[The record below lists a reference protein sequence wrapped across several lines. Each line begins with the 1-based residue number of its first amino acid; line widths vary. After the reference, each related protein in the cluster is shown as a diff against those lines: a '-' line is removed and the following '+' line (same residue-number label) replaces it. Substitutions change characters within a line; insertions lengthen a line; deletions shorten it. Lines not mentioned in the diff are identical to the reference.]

1 MGFLMYGAVFMLLMA
16 SLRHAAGFTMPI
28 MRLTRPGSVGDKGSR
43 STRMSSGSLQTNW
56 DFLDGIYLI
65 TTEGG
70 DERVLRTRKQLEKV
84 GMWGKVQVRT
94 FKTDDEDRVRG
105 CYTSHMN
112 VLSDVAKTMDGKD
125 DYKILVLED
134 NLETTTRMSPDTVDK
149 VREFLGRESGKDGFD
164 VFHLAYMMYVPGLF
178 LKDIKE
184 ENVRKMYTDA
194 SSAVGTSAYIVS
206 KRGVDAMLANNKAV
220 GFTEAVPNVMSRLF
234 PESRY
239 AAYPMVFHRAGKI
252 NSLVNPQL
260 DDFRKVMFTPTMYT
274 NWEKLMVGTGLQNNQ
289 LFPGLMVTL
298 LFSVLAATVSVLNN
312 GGAMEQLVG
321 DNQNLAN
328 FLEVLPQVL
337 VGIPLAV
344 ALWGATLF
352 TPGVTGGGY
361 ATNAQG
367 EKYDE
372 MGGRVSEN

>member
-1 MGFLMYGAVFMLLMA
+1 
-16 SLRHAAGFTMPI
+16 
-28 MRLTRPGSVGDKGSR
+28 
-43 STRMSSGSLQTNW
+43 MSSGSLKTNW

-70 DERVLRTRKQLEKV
+70 DKRVSQTRQQLEKV

-94 FKTDDEDRVRG
+94 FQTDDEDRVRG
-105 CYTSHMN
+105 CYTSHIR
-112 VLSDVAKTMDGKD
+112 VLGDVAKTMAGRD

-134 NLETTTRMSPDTVDK
+134 NLETTKRMSPHTVDK
-149 VREFLGRESGKDGFD
+149 VSEFLEKKSGPDGFD

-178 LKDIKE
+178 LKDVKE
-184 ENVRKMYTDA
+184 ENVRKMYTDE

-206 KRGVDAMLANNKAV
+206 KKGVDAMLRNDEEF

-260 DDFRKVMFTPTMYT
+260 DDFRKVMFTPVMYT
-274 NWEKLMVGTGLQNNQ
+274 NWEKLMVSTGLQNNQ
-289 LFPGLMVTL
+289 LFPGLLITL

-312 GGAMEQLVG
+312 GGTMDQLVG
-321 DNQNLAN
+321 DNQELASL
-328 FLEVLPQVL
+328 LEVLPQVL
-337 VGIPLAV
+337 VGIPLVV

-361 ATNAQG
+361 ATNASG
-367 EKYDE
+367 EKYGE
-372 MGGRVSEN
+372 TGGRVSSK

>member
-1 MGFLMYGAVFMLLMA
+1 
-16 SLRHAAGFTMPI
+16 
-28 MRLTRPGSVGDKGSR
+28 
-43 STRMSSGSLQTNW
+43 
-56 DFLDGIYLI
+56 
-65 TTEGG
+65 
-70 DERVLRTRKQLEKV
+70 
-84 GMWGKVQVRT
+84 
-94 FKTDDEDRVRG
+94 
-105 CYTSHMN
+105 
-112 VLSDVAKTMDGKD
+112 
-125 DYKILVLED
+125 
-134 NLETTTRMSPDTVDK
+134 
-149 VREFLGRESGKDGFD
+149 
-164 VFHLAYMMYVPGLF
+164 
-178 LKDIKE
+178 
-184 ENVRKMYTDA
+184 
-194 SSAVGTSAYIVS
+194 
-206 KRGVDAMLANNKAV
+206 
-220 GFTEAVPNVMSRLF
+220 
-234 PESRY
+234 
-239 AAYPMVFHRAGKI
+239 MVFHRAGKI

-372 MGGRVSEN
+372 MGGRVTEN

>member
-1 MGFLMYGAVFMLLMA
+1 MY
-16 SLRHAAGFTMPI
+16 
-28 MRLTRPGSVGDKGSR
+28 
-43 STRMSSGSLQTNW
+43 SGSLDTNW

-70 DERVLRTRKQLEKV
+70 DERVSRTRQQLEKV

-112 VLSDVAKTMDGKD
+112 VLGDVAKTMAGKD

-134 NLETTTRMSPDTVDK
+134 NLETTARMSPDTVDK
-149 VREFLGRESGKDGFD
+149 VNEFLEKESGSGGFD

-184 ENVRKMYTDA
+184 VNVRKMYTDA

-206 KRGVDAMLANNKAV
+206 KRGVDAMLRNHKSR

-234 PESRY
+234 PDSRY

-260 DDFRKVMFTPTMYT
+260 DDFRKVMFTPAMYT

-289 LFPGLMVTL
+289 LFPGLVITL
-298 LFSVLAATVSVLNN
+298 LFSVLAATLSVLNN

-321 DNQNLAN
+321 DNQELAS
-328 FLEVLPQVL
+328 FLEVLPQIL

-344 ALWGATLF
+344 AVWGATLF

-361 ATNAQG
+361 ATNASG
-367 EKYDE
+367 EKYGE
-372 MGGRVSEN
+372 TGGRVSSE